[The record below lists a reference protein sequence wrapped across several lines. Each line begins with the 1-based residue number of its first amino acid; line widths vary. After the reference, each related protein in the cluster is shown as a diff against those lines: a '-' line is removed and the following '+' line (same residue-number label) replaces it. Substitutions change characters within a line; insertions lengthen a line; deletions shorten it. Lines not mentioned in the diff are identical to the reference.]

1 MKHSKFKELLEA
13 RKKASN
19 NMKQINSVVSYY
31 SDALEQAKETGFQ
44 YDIDHARDRYTKYFD
59 DHFYKA
65 RDAQKKANDA
75 VIKYVDS
82 LYLESV

>member
-1 MKHSKFKELLEA
+1 MKHSKFKELLDA

-19 NMKQINSVVSYY
+19 NMKQVSSVISYY
-31 SDALEQAKETGFQ
+31 SDALEQAKETGSQ
-44 YDIDHARDRYTKYFD
+44 YNIDHAYDRYSNYFD

-65 RDAQKKANDA
+65 RDAQKKANMA
-75 VIKYVDS
+75 VIEYVDS

>member
-1 MKHSKFKELLEA
+1 MDYSKFKELLHA

-19 NMKQINSVVSYY
+19 NMKQVSSVISYY
-31 SDALEQAKETGFQ
+31 SDALEQAKETGSQ
-44 YDIDHARDRYTKYFD
+44 YNIDHAYDRYSNYFD

-65 RDAQKKANDA
+65 RDAQKKANMA
-75 VIKYVDS
+75 VIEYVDS